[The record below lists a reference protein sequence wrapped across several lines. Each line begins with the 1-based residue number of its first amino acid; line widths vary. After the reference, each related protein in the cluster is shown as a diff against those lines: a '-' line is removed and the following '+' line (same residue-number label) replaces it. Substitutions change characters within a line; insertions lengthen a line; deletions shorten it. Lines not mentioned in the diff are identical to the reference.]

1 MSAPKTN
8 TALRIDLIFTD
19 PRFTNQAIH
28 WKMGTNKLHL
38 VQKGGADGGSVLMDT
53 VYVKGGI
60 ADPQAAETEA
70 AKWFSS
76 LPDMFDEPETDADG
90 PEEL

>member
-1 MSAPKTN
+1 MSSQKTS
-8 TALRIDLIFTD
+8 TLKVDVVFTD
-19 PRFTNQAIH
+19 QRFTNLAIH
-28 WKMGTNKLHL
+28 WQLGTNRLNL
-38 VQKGGADGGSVLMDT
+38 VQKGDASGGSVVLDK
-53 VYVKGGI
+53 VRIKGGI

-76 LPDMFDEPETDADG
+76 LPDMFDEDVVDADG